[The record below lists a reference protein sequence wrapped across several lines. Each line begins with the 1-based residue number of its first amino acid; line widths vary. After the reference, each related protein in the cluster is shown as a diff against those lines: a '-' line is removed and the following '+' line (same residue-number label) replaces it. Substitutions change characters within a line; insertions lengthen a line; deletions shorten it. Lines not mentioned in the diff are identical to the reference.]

1 MRIWLLVPLQR
12 DLFRRPWKAH
22 WLSTT
27 SYYFHRL
34 RNRWPCTLIFG
45 RTSVAYGFN
54 TPYRLWHAAAGI
66 ELSSSRRRKRRV
78 LARPELIF
86 QFFLPRAGFELGTRQ
101 RNPKRDYEAAAL
113 PLCYLTTWQGSC
125 TIKIS
130 ILMHTIRLTSG
141 CLGLCKGKVFKQK
154 CDLMFIQA
162 YRIHNWFEIGIIC
175 IRKTVTLIRSTNIKQ
190 AKGIWLLKECCLIK
204 KVR

>member
-113 PLCYLTTWQGSC
+113 PLCYLTTC
-125 TIKIS
+125 TG
-130 ILMHTIRLTSG
+130 TE
-141 CLGLCKGKVFKQK
+141 GKESQAIQK
-154 CDLMFIQA
+154 
-162 YRIHNWFEIGIIC
+162 
-175 IRKTVTLIRSTNIKQ
+175 
-190 AKGIWLLKECCLIK
+190 KGILLKQFSRKRNCGNRMGLMQG
-204 KVR
+204 

>member
-113 PLCYLTTWQGSC
+113 PLCYLTTQE
-125 TIKIS
+125 KDM
-130 ILMHTIRLTSG
+130 LQ
-141 CLGLCKGKVFKQK
+141 GKVEMLQP
-154 CDLMFIQA
+154 Q
-162 YRIHNWFEIGIIC
+162 HNKRNYW
-175 IRKTVTLIRSTNIKQ
+175 RKN
-190 AKGIWLLKECCLIK
+190 KGWKIPWKKE
-204 KVR
+204 

>member
-113 PLCYLTTWQGSC
+113 PLCYLTTGATGGNLLLNKHLKKRKQLENCG
-125 TIKIS
+125 KIS
-130 ILMHTIRLTSG
+130 H
-141 CLGLCKGKVFKQK
+141 VFRACTQ
-154 CDLMFIQA
+154 C
-162 YRIHNWFEIGIIC
+162 
-175 IRKTVTLIRSTNIKQ
+175 
-190 AKGIWLLKECCLIK
+190 
-204 KVR
+204 

>member
-1 MRIWLLVPLQR
+1 MRIWLLVPLQH

-27 SYYFHRL
+27 SYYFHCL

-78 LARPELIF
+78 LLRPELIGRMKNCVDF
-86 QFFLPRAGFELGTRQ
+86 VYCCQKGFSNIVQIRVVLIT
-101 RNPKRDYEAAAL
+101 NVP
-113 PLCYLTTWQGSC
+113 CQGIGKMS
-125 TIKIS
+125 S
-130 ILMHTIRLTSG
+130 VSIRLWSVVRG
-141 CLGLCKGKVFKQK
+141 PCK
-154 CDLMFIQA
+154 
-162 YRIHNWFEIGIIC
+162 
-175 IRKTVTLIRSTNIKQ
+175 LIPMCSTFQ
-190 AKGIWLLKECCLIK
+190 VMTYCT
-204 KVR
+204 

>member
-113 PLCYLTTWQGSC
+113 PLCYLTTIFVELGGGVDDVLVWRCDWWCSWWCCDWADVMSFWIVCPADSRIHSWVGSC
-125 TIKIS
+125 C
-130 ILMHTIRLTSG
+130 TS
-141 CLGLCKGKVFKQK
+141 L
-154 CDLMFIQA
+154 
-162 YRIHNWFEIGIIC
+162 W
-175 IRKTVTLIRSTNIKQ
+175 
-190 AKGIWLLKECCLIK
+190 
-204 KVR
+204 